1 MAKRVMNIRIVNM
14 DTGESRIVYNRYDLP
29 KDSTERRVWDLVF
42 EMEDTITMGC
52 ITGIPEWEEI

>member
-14 DTGESRIVYNRYDLP
+14 DTGESRIVYNRYDLL